1 MLGNKVST
9 DCQENGV
16 AHVPYDISTLQKI
29 CTPRRPI
36 VSAGKLS
43 HVGPS
48 IRDAPLNFRWTFSP
62 PPETGAKPVMDR
74 QLRPQDTGTE
84 VLQCHNSSSTE

>member
-1 MLGNKVST
+1 MLGNKVPK
-9 DCQENGV
+9 DYQENDV

-29 CTPRRPI
+29 CTPSRPT

-62 PPETGAKPVMDR
+62 STETAAKPVMDR
-74 QLRPQDTGTE
+74 QLRSQDTA
-84 VLQCHNSSSTE
+84 VSQQCGDSTE